1 MYVPDII
8 LGKEKPLWW
17 KEIMT
22 HIQKSTRRALEYF
35 LCVKFCY
42 KNTLW
47 DKWLNWLQDIWW
59 LHLFASIFFCGWL
72 DFCWNKAHKCYK
84 GSRLIDWDKVLALP
98 QTLNLRRNLFEMK
111 LLRTNRVP
119 KCLFKFNFPFPFA
132 VTTVTAKIIATIKVV
147 ITNRVVI
154 QKVCYFKF
162 KYSFKFNFPFPFA
175 VTTVTT
181 KIIARIIVV
190 ITNRVVIQKVC
201 YSGKGE

>member
-1 MYVPDII
+1 MHWSIFYAWNFAIRIPFETNDLI
-8 LGKEKPLWW
+8 G
-17 KEIMT
+17 
-22 HIQKSTRRALEYF
+22 
-35 LCVKFCY
+35 Y
-42 KNTLW
+42 KIFGGYICLR
-47 DKWLNWLQDIWW
+47 Q
-59 LHLFASIFFCGWL
+59 FFFCGWL

-132 VTTVTAKIIATIKVV
+132 VTTVTTKIIATIKVV